1 MTEISQGIRH
11 EERMAEEPAQEDGG
25 AAIAVY
31 PADSGRNVVI
41 DEALLSRYGGYRGF
55 VLDRFQREAICALDQ
70 GFSVLVGAPTGS
82 GKTVVADFIIEK
94 LCRDGKRAVY
104 TAPIKTLSMQKFKE
118 FKKLLGET
126 QAGVLTGDVVINPD
140 APILVMTTEVLRN
153 MILEDKD
160 LLTEISY
167 AIFDEIHYI
176 SDEDRGH
183 VWEQCLILLPKS
195 IKILGLSATV
205 PNLFVFCEWLAHV
218 REDHVVAIKHDIRP
232 VPLEHFVFETSIGI
246 ATKADLKRQY
256 ARYEK
261 SPLGDTRELKYP
273 RTFYYE
279 LVGKLERE
287 RLPCLFFVFSRRKCE
302 EYASSCAARIDYLL
316 GEEREEVRAALAEVK
331 STIKGSEHLEILE
344 RCLPKGIAFHHAG
357 LLPPL
362 KRLVEELYE
371 RRLIKLLF
379 ATETFAVGINYPV
392 RTVCFESPTKYDGR
406 EFRKLKAS
414 EYFQMAGRAGRRGI
428 DEKGTAITLVD
439 AYFHDFSDVPSFS
452 EESVEDL
459 QGNFSLSMNT
469 VLNLASQYGDSEIL
483 DIFQKGFDSFRY
495 RERRRGIEERIEVT
509 RRRVEGLKNDVCP
522 EYGRDACRRVYRRNM
537 GKLKRKR
544 QQLERLEAMVPRGKR
559 DAARHAARIR
569 AAKAS
574 IDELRKRVEGIRVE
588 RCGSR
593 ASHCTHAYKRFREAQ
608 QELNLLL
615 EDAMSLGSP
624 ETKLEDYRNRLRL
637 LEAKGYISGSQLLPR
652 GLIAQHIHIQEL
664 FVTELLADGI
674 LDAMDSRELAALAAS
689 IDYEPRRLE
698 EVPKRPFF
706 DDYRIYETL
715 ARVTGW
721 EMEFLGYQ
729 ETVYNETLAKAAFA
743 WADGH
748 DFLHVR
754 SLTDVDEGSIVLV
767 LRRAIDLLRQIAK
780 AVPGHARLVEK
791 VRETV
796 KLIDRDIVEVYI

>member
-1 MTEISQGIRH
+1 
-11 EERMAEEPAQEDGG
+11 MAAGLAGEARGT
-25 AAIAVY
+25 AIAVY
-31 PADSGRNVVI
+31 PADSGKNVVM
-41 DEALLSRYGGYRGF
+41 DEALLSRYGGYRGL

-94 LCRDGKRAVY
+94 LCREGKRAVY

-126 QAGVLTGDVVINPD
+126 EVGVLTGDVVINPGS
-140 APILVMTTEVLRN
+140 PILVMTTEVLRN
-153 MILEDKD
+153 MILEDKN
-160 LLTEISY
+160 LLTEISH

-183 VWEQCLILLPKS
+183 VWEQCLILLPKP

-246 ATKADLKRQY
+246 ATKADLKKQY
-256 ARYEK
+256 ARYDR
-261 SPLGDTRELKYP
+261 SPLGDTRELRYP

-279 LVGKLERE
+279 LVGKLDRE

-302 EYASSCAARIDYLL
+302 EYASSSAARIDYLL
-316 GEEREEVRAALAEVK
+316 GEEREEVRAALDEVK
-331 STIKGSEHLEILE
+331 QTIKGSQHLEILE

-371 RRLIKLLF
+371 RRLVKLLF

-392 RTVCFESPTKYDGR
+392 RTACFESPTKYDGR

-439 AYFHDFSDVPSFS
+439 AYFHDFGDVPSFS

-483 DIFQKGFDSFRY
+483 DIFQKGFDSYRY
-495 RERRRGIEERIEVT
+495 RELRRGIDERIDVA
-509 RRRVEGLKNDVCP
+509 RRRVETLKNEVCP
-522 EYGRDACRRVYRRNM
+522 AYGRDACRRVYRRNM

-544 QQLERLEAMVPRGKR
+544 QQLERLETAVPRGKR
-559 DAARHAARIR
+559 EMARYAARIR
-569 AAKAS
+569 AARAS
-574 IDELRKRVEGIRVE
+574 IDELQKRVNGVRVE
-588 RCGSR
+588 RCGGRSR
-593 ASHCTHAYKRFREAQ
+593 FCTQAYKKLRDAQ
-608 QELNLLL
+608 QELNSLL
-615 EDAMSLGSP
+615 EGAISLGSP

-637 LEAKGYISGSQLLPR
+637 LESKGYISGSKLLPR

-674 LDAMDSRELAALAAS
+674 LDGMDSRELTALAAS
-689 IDYEPRRLE
+689 IDYEPRRLD

-706 DDYRIYETL
+706 DDYRVYEIL
-715 ARVTGW
+715 AGVTDW
-721 EMEFLGYQ
+721 EMEFLGYE
-729 ETVYNETLAKAAFA
+729 ETVYNEALARAAFA
-743 WADGH
+743 WANGH
-748 DFLHVR
+748 DFAHVR
-754 SLTDVDEGSIVLV
+754 SLTDADEGSIVLV
-767 LRRAIDLLRQIAK
+767 LRRAIDLLRQIAQ
-780 AVPGHARLVEK
+780 AVPGHAQLIEK
-791 VRETV
+791 AREAI
-796 KLIDRDIVEVYI
+796 KMIDRDIVEVYI